1 MVAHQSSRRR
11 DSPTMFLHLLEKDEK
26 TTFLA
31 FAKYLAK
38 VDDKVITEKERF
50 MLHYMATEMG
60 LDAEEVIG
68 DSFSEEQT
76 VLVFHRDI
84 AKRVLIL
91 EGVGIAF
98 ASGEV
103 EPQQKAFL
111 EDFAKRLMLPGD
123 FVAKATAIVEKQLG
137 LMEEMNSLVGH

>member
-1 MVAHQSSRRR
+1 
-11 DSPTMFLHLLEKDEK
+11 MFLHLLEKDEK
-26 TTFLA
+26 TSFLA

-38 VDDKVITEKERF
+38 VDDKVITEKERY

-60 LDAEEVIG
+60 LASDEVIG

-103 EPQQKAFL
+103 EPQQRAFL
-111 EDFAKRLMLPGD
+111 EEFAKRLMLPAD
-123 FVAKATAIVEKQLG
+123 FVSKAQGIVERQLG
-137 LMEEMNSLVGH
+137 LMEEMNSLIGH

>member
-1 MVAHQSSRRR
+1 
-11 DSPTMFLHLLEKDEK
+11 MFLHLLEKDEK

-60 LDAEEVIG
+60 LDSEEVIG

-111 EDFAKRLMLPGD
+111 DEFAKRLMLPAD
-123 FVAKATAIVEKQLG
+123 FVAKAQGIVEKQLG
-137 LMEEMNSLVGH
+137 LMEEMNALIGH